1 MVEKARPH
9 KQNSFRQSSEFANIA
24 RTVGEVDDFV
34 MQEFLTDIIDSGVGT
49 EVLSTGDGLAPV
61 GLLQPQPS
69 FGVADFNVALMQ
81 TNPFPAMETGAPP
94 AAQAPSGAAPLDV
107 PADPAVFARGAADPP
122 KKPAKGKTRRA
133 SRISNNGSDDDDA
146 ADAEQRR
153 KRQREANL
161 QAQRRCRER
170 HRMHVTNLE
179 AELDALRAKAK
190 TAAAES
196 ARLQSSLQRSLVGLE
211 ECQRR
216 WQVMEK
222 EQVDMRQ
229 MKEYAE
235 AKLSQTL
242 EALRECASKNVALV
256 DELRRAS
263 PSASPASSAGRANPG
278 AGSRGAAGGSS
289 PPPPDSDC
297 APCAT
302 LRDDLRDALDSMDIA
317 QSKKIEVKT
326 EPEPFGAPGEPQ
338 VARLAARANAAAA
351 VAAEEDDSFSLQR
364 EAADVEL
371 KAKTGEAS
379 EAAMKRVALRLTQ
392 QFRTY
397 LVDGNACSSAQ
408 AFTRPEPD
416 VSTAGPG
423 QTRSVFKRAH
433 VVARSLH
440 LSDAQR
446 AHIVQR
452 WRAHSEKLHALFER
466 RKQLTAD
473 ALMLQGTSPVATLV
487 DFLSIGSGT
496 LSGVRNEEELAGQGG
511 QMTLTG
517 FAQHACR
524 LQGVI
529 SELRE
534 NIGAEQM
541 QNFVLVSE
549 VVDEVLTPLQTCTI
563 CATWGPECP
572 DLLAISRAVTVQ
584 TIEETAPHAE

>member
-1 MVEKARPH
+1 MAEKARPH

-34 MQEFLTDIIDSGVGT
+34 LQEFLTDIIDSGVGPT
-49 EVLSTGDGLAPV
+49 VLSTGDGLAPV
-61 GLLQPQPS
+61 GPLQSQPS
-69 FGVADFNVALMQ
+69 FGLADFNVALMQ
-81 TNPFPAMETGAPP
+81 TKPFPAMETGAPP

-133 SRISNNGSDDDDA
+133 SRVSNNGSDDDDA

-222 EQVDMRQ
+222 EKVDMRQ

-256 DELRRAS
+256 DELRQ
-263 PSASPASSAGRANPG
+263 PGPASSAGRAPPG
-278 AGSRGAAGGSS
+278 AESR
-289 PPPPDSDC
+289 P
-297 APCAT
+297 
-302 LRDDLRDALDSMDIA
+302 
-317 QSKKIEVKT
+317 K
-326 EPEPFGAPGEPQ
+326 PFGAPGE
-338 VARLAARANAAAA
+338 VVRLASRANAAAA
-351 VAAEEDDSFSLQR
+351 AAAEEDDSFSLQR

-446 AHIVQR
+446 AQIVQR
-452 WRAHSEKLHALFER
+452 WRAHSERLHALFER

-496 LSGVRNEEELAGQGG
+496 LSGVRNEEELAEQGG

-584 TIEETAPHAE
+584 TIEETAPRASQ

>member
-1 MVEKARPH
+1 MAEKVRPH

-34 MQEFLTDIIDSGVGT
+34 LQEFLTDIIDSGVGPT
-49 EVLSTGDGLAPV
+49 VLSTGDGLAPV
-61 GLLQPQPS
+61 GLLQSQPS
-69 FGVADFNVALMQ
+69 FGLADFNVALMQ
-81 TNPFPAMETGAPP
+81 TKPFPAMETGAPP

-133 SRISNNGSDDDDA
+133 SRVSNNGSDDDDA

-196 ARLQSSLQRSLVGLE
+196 TRLQSSLQRSLVGLE

-222 EQVDMRQ
+222 EKVDMRQ

-235 AKLSQTL
+235 AKLAQTL
-242 EALRECASKNVALV
+242 EALRECASKNGALV
-256 DELRRAS
+256 DELRR
-263 PSASPASSAGRANPG
+263 SASPASSAGQVPPIA
-278 AGSRGAAGGSS
+278 
-289 PPPPDSDC
+289 PPPGDC
-297 APCAT
+297 APCAA
-302 LRDDLRDALDSMDIA
+302 LQDDIRDALQGMDIA
-317 QSKKIEVKT
+317 QSKTAVKT
-326 EPEPFGAPGEPQ
+326 EPEPFGVLGGP
-338 VARLAARANAAAA
+338 LATRADAAAA
-351 VAAEEDDSFSLQR
+351 VAPEGDDSTSLQR
-364 EAADVEL
+364 DAAEVEL
-371 KAKTGEAS
+371 KAKAGEAS
-379 EAAMKRVALRLTQ
+379 ESEMKRIALRLSR

-408 AFTRPEPD
+408 AFTSPESD

-433 VVARSLH
+433 KVARSLD

-446 AHIVQR
+446 AQIVQL
-452 WRAHSEKLHALFER
+452 WKAHSGKLHALFER
-466 RKQLTAD
+466 RKKLTAD
-473 ALMLQGTSPVATLV
+473 ALMLQGSSPVATLV

-496 LSGVRNEEELAGQGG
+496 LSGVRNEEELAEQGG
-511 QMTLTG
+511 SMTLTG

-534 NIGAEQM
+534 NIGAEQK

-549 VVDEVLTPLQTCTI
+549 VVDDVLTPMQTCTI
-563 CATWGPECP
+563 CATWGTECP
-572 DLLAISRAVTVQ
+572 DMLAISRAVTVQ
-584 TIEETAPHAE
+584 TMEENGAAR

>member
-1 MVEKARPH
+1 MAEKARPH

-34 MQEFLTDIIDSGVGT
+34 LQEFLTDIIDSGVGPT
-49 EVLSTGDGLAPV
+49 VLSTGDGVAPV
-61 GLLQPQPS
+61 GPLQSQPS
-69 FGVADFNVALMQ
+69 FGLADFNVALMQ
-81 TNPFPAMETGAPP
+81 TKPFPAMETGAPP

-133 SRISNNGSDDDDA
+133 SRVSNNGSDDDDA

-222 EQVDMRQ
+222 EKVDMRQ

-256 DELRRAS
+256 DELRQPPPCAG
-263 PSASPASSAGRANPG
+263 PASSAGRAPPG
-278 AGSRGAAGGSS
+278 AESR
-289 PPPPDSDC
+289 P
-297 APCAT
+297 
-302 LRDDLRDALDSMDIA
+302 
-317 QSKKIEVKT
+317 K
-326 EPEPFGAPGEPQ
+326 PFGAPGE
-338 VARLAARANAAAA
+338 VVRLASRANAAAA
-351 VAAEEDDSFSLQR
+351 AAAEEDDSFSLQR

-446 AHIVQR
+446 AQIVQR
-452 WRAHSEKLHALFER
+452 WRAHSERLHALFER

-496 LSGVRNEEELAGQGG
+496 LSGVRNEEELAEQGG

-584 TIEETAPHAE
+584 TIEETAPRASQ

>member
-9 KQNSFRQSSEFANIA
+9 KQNSFRQTTEFANLA

-34 MQEFLTDIIDSGVGT
+34 MQEFLTDVIDGGMAPA
-49 EVLSTGDGLAPV
+49 VLGTGDGLAPG
-61 GLLQPQPS
+61 GLLQPQLS
-69 FGVADFNVALMQ
+69 FGVADFNPALMQ
-81 TNPFPAMETGAPP
+81 TNPFPAMQTGPPP
-94 AAQAPSGAAPLDV
+94 AVQVPSGAAPLDA
-107 PADPAVFARGAADPP
+107 PADPAVFARGAAAPP
-122 KKPAKGKTRRA
+122 KKPAKGKKTRRA
-133 SRISNNGSDDDDA
+133 SRVSNNGSDDDDA
-146 ADAEQRR
+146 AEAEQRR

-170 HRMHVTNLE
+170 HRTHVTNLE
-179 AELDALRAKAK
+179 AELDVLRAKTE
-190 TAAAES
+190 TATATS
-196 ARLQSSLQRSLVGLE
+196 ARLQGSLQRSLTGLE

-216 WQVMEK
+216 WQEMENEK
-222 EQVDMRQ
+222 VDMRQ

-242 EALRECASKNVALV
+242 EALRECASRNEALV
-256 DELRRAS
+256 GEMRL
-263 PSASPASSAGRANPG
+263 SASPASSAGRANPG

-302 LRDDLRDALDSMDIA
+302 LRDDIRDALDSMDIA

-326 EPEPFGAPGEPQ
+326 EPEPFGAPNGE
-338 VARLAARANAAAA
+338 VVRLAARANAAAA

-446 AHIVQR
+446 AQIVQR
-452 WRAHSEKLHALFER
+452 WRAHSERLHALFER
-466 RKQLTAD
+466 RKKLTAD

-496 LSGVRNEEELAGQGG
+496 LSGVRNEEELAEQGG

-584 TIEETAPHAE
+584 TIEETAPRAE

>member
-9 KQNSFRQSSEFANIA
+9 KQNSFRQTTEFANLA

-34 MQEFLTDIIDSGVGT
+34 MQEFLTDVIDGGMAPA
-49 EVLSTGDGLAPV
+49 VLGTGDGLAPG
-61 GLLQPQPS
+61 GLLQPQLS
-69 FGVADFNVALMQ
+69 FGVADFNPALMQ
-81 TNPFPAMETGAPP
+81 TNPFPAMQTGPPP
-94 AAQAPSGAAPLDV
+94 AVQVPSGAAPLDA
-107 PADPAVFARGAADPP
+107 PADPAVFARGAAAPP
-122 KKPAKGKTRRA
+122 KKPAKGKKTRRA
-133 SRISNNGSDDDDA
+133 SRVSNNGSDDDDA
-146 ADAEQRR
+146 AEAEQRR

-170 HRMHVTNLE
+170 HRTHVTNLE
-179 AELDALRAKAK
+179 AELDVLRAKTE
-190 TAAAES
+190 TATATS
-196 ARLQSSLQRSLVGLE
+196 ARLQGSLQRSLTGLE

-216 WQVMEK
+216 WQEMENEK
-222 EQVDMRQ
+222 VDMRQ

-242 EALRECASKNVALV
+242 EALRECASRNEALV
-256 DELRRAS
+256 GEMRL
-263 PSASPASSAGRANPG
+263 SASPASSAGRALQG
-278 AGSRGAAGGSS
+278 AGAGAAGGSS
-289 PPPPDSDC
+289 APPPEDG
-297 APCAT
+297 APSAA
-302 LRDDLRDALDSMDIA
+302 LQDNIRDALQGMDIA
-317 QSKKIEVKT
+317 QSKTEVKT
-326 EPEPFGAPGEPQ
+326 EPEPFGAPGG
-338 VARLAARANAAAA
+338 RLAARADAAAA
-351 VAAEEDDSFSLQR
+351 ASAPEEEDSFSLQR

-379 EAAMKRVALRLTQ
+379 EAEMKRIALRLTQ

-397 LVDGNACSSAQ
+397 LMDGNACSSAQ
-408 AFTRPEPD
+408 AFNNPEPD

-433 VVARSLH
+433 RVARSLN

-446 AHIVQR
+446 AQIVQM
-452 WRAHSEKLHALFER
+452 WKAHSQKLHALFER
-466 RKQLTAD
+466 RKKLTAD
-473 ALMLQGTSPVATLV
+473 ALMLQGTSPLATLV

-496 LSGVRNEEELAGQGG
+496 LSGVRNEEELAEQGG

-534 NIGAEQM
+534 NIGAEQK

-549 VVDEVLTPLQTCTI
+549 VVDEVLTPMQTCTI
-563 CATWGPECP
+563 CATWGQECP
-572 DLLAISRAVTVQ
+572 DMLAISRAVTVQ
-584 TIEETAPHAE
+584 TMEEQA

>member
-326 EPEPFGAPGEPQ
+326 EPEPFGAPNGE
-338 VARLAARANAAAA
+338 VVRLAARANAAAA

-446 AHIVQR
+446 AQIVQR

-496 LSGVRNEEELAGQGG
+496 LSGVRNEEELAEQGG

>member
-1 MVEKARPH
+1 MKEKARPH

-34 MQEFLTDIIDSGVGT
+34 LQEFLTDIIDSGVGPT
-49 EVLSTGDGLAPV
+49 VLSTGDGLAPV

-81 TNPFPAMETGAPP
+81 TKPFPAMETGAPP

-190 TAAAES
+190 TDAAES

-222 EQVDMRQ
+222 EKVDMRQ

-242 EALRECASKNVALV
+242 EALRECTSKNVA
-256 DELRRAS
+256 
-263 PSASPASSAGRANPG
+263 ASSAGRASPG
-278 AGSRGAAGGSS
+278 AESRGAAGGSS
-289 PPPPDSDC
+289 APPPDSDC

-302 LRDDLRDALDSMDIA
+302 LRDDIRDALGSMDIA
-317 QSKKIEVKT
+317 QSKMEVKT
-326 EPEPFGAPGEPQ
+326 EPEPFGAPGE
-338 VARLAARANAAAA
+338 VVRLAARANAAAA
-351 VAAEEDDSFSLQR
+351 AAAEVDDSFSLQR

-446 AHIVQR
+446 AQIVQR
-452 WRAHSEKLHALFER
+452 WRAHSERLHALFER
-466 RKQLTAD
+466 RKKLTAD

-496 LSGVRNEEELAGQGG
+496 LSGVRNEEELAEQGG

-584 TIEETAPHAE
+584 TIEETAPRAE

>member
-1 MVEKARPH
+1 MKEKARPH

-34 MQEFLTDIIDSGVGT
+34 LQEFLTDIIDSGVGPT
-49 EVLSTGDGLAPV
+49 VLSTCDGLAPV

-81 TNPFPAMETGAPP
+81 TKPFPAMETGAPP

-133 SRISNNGSDDDDA
+133 SRVSNNGSDDDDA
-146 ADAEQRR
+146 ADADQRR

-190 TAAAES
+190 TDAAES

-222 EQVDMRQ
+222 EKVDMRQ

-242 EALRECASKNVALV
+242 EALRECTSKNVA
-256 DELRRAS
+256 
-263 PSASPASSAGRANPG
+263 ASSAGRASPG
-278 AGSRGAAGGSS
+278 AESRGAAGGSS

-297 APCAT
+297 APCAM
-302 LRDDLRDALDSMDIA
+302 LRDDIRDALGSMDIA
-317 QSKKIEVKT
+317 QSKMEVKT
-326 EPEPFGAPGEPQ
+326 EPKPFGAPGD
-338 VARLAARANAAAA
+338 VVRLAARANAAAA
-351 VAAEEDDSFSLQR
+351 AAAEEDDSFSLQR

-446 AHIVQR
+446 AQIVQR
-452 WRAHSEKLHALFER
+452 WRAHSERLHALFER
-466 RKQLTAD
+466 RKKLTAD

-496 LSGVRNEEELAGQGG
+496 LSGVRNEEELAEQGG

-584 TIEETAPHAE
+584 TIEETAPRAE

>member
-1 MVEKARPH
+1 MAEKVRPH

-34 MQEFLTDIIDSGVGT
+34 LQEFLTDIIDSGVGPT
-49 EVLSTGDGLAPV
+49 VLSTGDGLAPV
-61 GLLQPQPS
+61 GLLQSQPS
-69 FGVADFNVALMQ
+69 FGLADFNVALMQ
-81 TNPFPAMETGAPP
+81 TKPFSAMETGAPP

-133 SRISNNGSDDDDA
+133 SRVSNNGSDDDDA

-222 EQVDMRQ
+222 EKVDMRQ

-256 DELRRAS
+256 DELRQ
-263 PSASPASSAGRANPG
+263 PPAPPG
-278 AGSRGAAGGSS
+278 AESRGAAGGSS

-297 APCAT
+297 APCAM
-302 LRDDLRDALDSMDIA
+302 LRDDIRDALGSMDIE
-317 QSKKIEVKT
+317 QSKMEVKT
-326 EPEPFGAPGEPQ
+326 EPKPFGAPGE
-338 VARLAARANAAAA
+338 VVRLAARANAAAA
-351 VAAEEDDSFSLQR
+351 AAAEEDDSFSLQR

-446 AHIVQR
+446 AQIVQR
-452 WRAHSEKLHALFER
+452 WRAHSERLHALFER

-496 LSGVRNEEELAGQGG
+496 LSGVRNEEELAEQGG

-584 TIEETAPHAE
+584 TIEETAPRASQ

>member
-1 MVEKARPH
+1 MAEKVRPH

-34 MQEFLTDIIDSGVGT
+34 LQEFLTDIIDSGVGPT
-49 EVLSTGDGLAPV
+49 VLSTGDGLAPV
-61 GLLQPQPS
+61 GLLQSQPS
-69 FGVADFNVALMQ
+69 FGLADFNVALMQ
-81 TNPFPAMETGAPP
+81 TKPFPAMETGAPP

-133 SRISNNGSDDDDA
+133 SRVSNNGSDDDDA

-196 ARLQSSLQRSLVGLE
+196 TRLQSSLQRSLVGLE

-222 EQVDMRQ
+222 EKVDMRQ

-256 DELRRAS
+256 DELRQPPPCAG
-263 PSASPASSAGRANPG
+263 PASSAGRAPPG
-278 AGSRGAAGGSS
+278 AESR
-289 PPPPDSDC
+289 P
-297 APCAT
+297 
-302 LRDDLRDALDSMDIA
+302 
-317 QSKKIEVKT
+317 K
-326 EPEPFGAPGEPQ
+326 PFGAPGE
-338 VARLAARANAAAA
+338 VVRLAARANAAAA
-351 VAAEEDDSFSLQR
+351 AAAEEDDSFSLQR

-446 AHIVQR
+446 AQIVQR
-452 WRAHSEKLHALFER
+452 WRAHSERLHALFER

-496 LSGVRNEEELAGQGG
+496 LSGVRNEEELAEQGG

-584 TIEETAPHAE
+584 TIEETAPRASQ

>member
-1 MVEKARPH
+1 MAEKVRPH

-34 MQEFLTDIIDSGVGT
+34 LQEFLTDIIDSGVGPT
-49 EVLSTGDGLAPV
+49 VLSTGDGLAPV
-61 GLLQPQPS
+61 GLLQSQPS
-69 FGVADFNVALMQ
+69 FGLADFNVALMQ
-81 TNPFPAMETGAPP
+81 TKPFPAMETGAPP

-133 SRISNNGSDDDDA
+133 SRVSNNGSDDDDA

-196 ARLQSSLQRSLVGLE
+196 TRLQSSLQRSLVGLE

-222 EQVDMRQ
+222 EKVDMRQ

-256 DELRRAS
+256 DELRQ
-263 PSASPASSAGRANPG
+263 PGPASSAGRAPPG
-278 AGSRGAAGGSS
+278 AESR
-289 PPPPDSDC
+289 P
-297 APCAT
+297 
-302 LRDDLRDALDSMDIA
+302 
-317 QSKKIEVKT
+317 K
-326 EPEPFGAPGEPQ
+326 PFGAPGE
-338 VARLAARANAAAA
+338 VVRLAARANAAAA
-351 VAAEEDDSFSLQR
+351 AAAEEDDSFSLQR

-446 AHIVQR
+446 AQIVQR
-452 WRAHSEKLHALFER
+452 WRAHSERLHALFER

-496 LSGVRNEEELAGQGG
+496 LSGVRNEEELAEQGG

-584 TIEETAPHAE
+584 TIEETAPRASQ

>member
-1 MVEKARPH
+1 M
-9 KQNSFRQSSEFANIA
+9 
-24 RTVGEVDDFV
+24 
-34 MQEFLTDIIDSGVGT
+34 
-49 EVLSTGDGLAPV
+49 
-61 GLLQPQPS
+61 
-69 FGVADFNVALMQ
+69 
-81 TNPFPAMETGAPP
+81 
-94 AAQAPSGAAPLDV
+94 
-107 PADPAVFARGAADPP
+107 FARGAADPP
-122 KKPAKGKTRRA
+122 NKPAKGKTRRA
-133 SRISNNGSDDDDA
+133 SRVSNNGSDDDDA

-222 EQVDMRQ
+222 ERVDMRQ

-289 PPPPDSDC
+289 PPSPDSDC

-302 LRDDLRDALDSMDIA
+302 LRDDIRDALDSMDIA

-326 EPEPFGAPGEPQ
+326 EPEPFGAPGE

-351 VAAEEDDSFSLQR
+351 VAAEKDDSFSLQR

-446 AHIVQR
+446 AQIVQR
-452 WRAHSEKLHALFER
+452 WRAHSGRLHALFER

-496 LSGVRNEEELAGQGG
+496 LSGVRNEEELAEQGG

-541 QNFVLVSE
+541 QNFVFVSE

>member
-133 SRISNNGSDDDDA
+133 SRVSNNGSDDDDA

-302 LRDDLRDALDSMDIA
+302 LRDDIRDALDSMDIA
-317 QSKKIEVKT
+317 QSKKMRSR
-326 EPEPFGAPGEPQ
+326 PSQ
-338 VARLAARANAAAA
+338 SRLARQTARSRGSPRARAAAA

-446 AHIVQR
+446 AQIVQR

-496 LSGVRNEEELAGQGG
+496 LSGVRNEEELAEQGG